1 MNVDI
6 DKLSKEELLEL
17 NKRIITRLKYLSERV
32 TLEFSKKFRVGDVV
46 EFRNEEAMT
55 RGIVIRIN
63 RKTLSIKTKE
73 GQWNIPP
80 QFIEIVR
87 KNERGNRLEIV
98 K

>member
-17 NKRIITRLKYLSERV
+17 NKKIIVRLKYLSERE

-46 EFRNEEAMT
+46 EFQNEEAMT

-63 RKTLSIKTKE
+63 RKTLSIKTEE

-80 QFIEIVR
+80 QFIKIVR
-87 KNERGNRLEIV
+87 KNEKSNRLEII